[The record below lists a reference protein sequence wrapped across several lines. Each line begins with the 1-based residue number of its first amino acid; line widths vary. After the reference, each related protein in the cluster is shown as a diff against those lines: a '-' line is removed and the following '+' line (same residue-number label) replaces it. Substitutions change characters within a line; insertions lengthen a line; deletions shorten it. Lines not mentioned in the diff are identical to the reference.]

1 MNTNVDHLRA
11 PPPIPYNELSRAL
24 TSCEES
30 LEYVAKKCERQST
43 FIAALADYIYN
54 SNPITED
61 TRSFLL
67 QAMADQ
73 QKYELEIARQRI
85 EKLRAGTL
93 IK

>member
-11 PPPIPYNELSRAL
+11 PPPIPYSDLSRAL
-24 TSCEES
+24 GHCEES
-30 LEYVAKKCERQST
+30 LEYVAKKCDRQST

-54 SNPITED
+54 AEPFNEETK
-61 TRSFLL
+61 RFLL

-73 QKYELEIARQRI
+73 QKYELDIARARI